1 MKPLTV
7 KTALTTKVMRDACF
21 AARDWLSSLPEGTT
35 ARQAWQQC
43 TRPDW
48 MFWLLGRRRADH
60 VKLVRCACEIAR
72 TVLHMVP
79 AGEDRPRLAIEAAE
93 RWCNDPTEANK
104 SDAANAANDAYDAA
118 DNARTAAD
126 AYAYA
131 AASAASRAAVYASA
145 ASRVDDAAAAR
156 AAAAAVYAVD
166 DAAANADAVS
176 SAASAASRAASR
188 ADIIRRHFPAPPRL
202 RGEP

>member
-118 DNARTAAD
+118 ASRAAAAAAR
-126 AYAYA
+126 A
-131 AASAASRAAVYASA
+131 AASAAS
-145 ASRVDDAAAAR
+145 R

-166 DAAANADAVS
+166 DAAAYADAVS
-176 SAASAASRAASR
+176 ADAAAASRAAAAAVYAVDAAAARAAAASR

-202 RGEP
+202 RGAL

>member
-93 RWCNDPTEANK
+93 RWCNDPTKATQ
-104 SDAANAANDAYDAA
+104 SDAAY
-118 DNARTAAD
+118 
-126 AYAYA
+126 
-131 AASAASRAAVYASA
+131 AVY
-145 ASRVDDAAAAR
+145 
-156 AAAAAVYAVD
+156 AAAAAVYA
-166 DAAANADAVS
+166 AAN
-176 SAASAASRAASR
+176 
-188 ADIIRRHFPAPPRL
+188 ADIIRRHFPNPPRL
-202 RGEP
+202 RGAT